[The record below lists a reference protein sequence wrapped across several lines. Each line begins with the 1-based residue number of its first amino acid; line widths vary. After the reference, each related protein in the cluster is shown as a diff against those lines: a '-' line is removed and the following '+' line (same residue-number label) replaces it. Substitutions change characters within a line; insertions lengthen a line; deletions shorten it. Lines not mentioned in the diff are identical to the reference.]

1 MSERALKAIETERR
15 QAPFESFEDF
25 YLRTRVEYPVAENL
39 IRVGAFDALEPNR
52 TEILWQLPL
61 LHARLSSLTGGN
73 GQRRGQLRAF
83 TAPLQKTGLKKHWSR
98 RDKIRTW

>member
-1 MSERALKAIETERR
+1 MSERALKRIEEERHHS
-15 QAPFESFEDF
+15 AFESFEDF

-52 TEILWQLPL
+52 TELLWQLPL
-61 LHARLSSLTGGN
+61 LHDRLSSLTGGN

-83 TAPLQKTGLKKHWSR
+83 TCLLYTSPSPRDRTRSR
-98 RDKIRTW
+98 MPS